1 MIFLFNW
8 VIFRFHVNFP
18 GSNTAA
24 ALKRCNGP
32 MRHDRVTDF
41 LAASLRPFRR
51 VVGDRRLWLGTCR
64 HDINGYALT
73 IFNGDALI

>member
-1 MIFLFNW
+1 MLIFQG
-8 VIFRFHVNFP
+8 V
-18 GSNTAA
+18 TQAA

-32 MRHDRVTDF
+32 MCHDRVTDF
-41 LAASLRPFRR
+41 RAASLRPFRR

-64 HDINGYALT
+64 HDMNGYALT